1 MSNQKRRLGLY
12 GGIGVLLAVLIIAGF
27 IYANNYFASGKGT
40 ITVQIKDAPVELQHL
55 NITIDWA
62 RIQGD
67 NGGWT
72 NLTLNST
79 PFYFD
84 LLQLQNVSK
93 TLSSTSVP
101 SGNYTM
107 IEMHVLTAN
116 ATYVD
121 GTDVNLNVP
130 SDTIKVLLDPHIDL
144 KSGGQVIILIDL
156 QADNNAVAIS
166 HSLNLRPVVQAVV
179 S

>member
-1 MSNQKRRLGLY
+1 MSNQKRSLGLY
-12 GGIGVLLAVLIIAGF
+12 GGIGVIVAVLIIAGF
-27 IYANNYFASGKGT
+27 IFANNYFASGKGT
-40 ITVQIKDAPVELQHL
+40 ITIQIKDAPVELQHL
-55 NITIDWA
+55 NITIGWA

-67 NGGWT
+67 NGWT
-72 NLTLNST
+72 NLTLNSN

-101 SGNYTM
+101 LGNYSM
-107 IEMHVLTAN
+107 IELHVLTAN

-121 GTDVNLNVP
+121 GTDVNLTVP
-130 SDTIKVLLDPHIDL
+130 SDTIKVLLDPHINLQSD
-144 KSGGQVIILIDL
+144 GRVTVLIDL
-156 QADNNAVAIS
+156 QADSNATAIS